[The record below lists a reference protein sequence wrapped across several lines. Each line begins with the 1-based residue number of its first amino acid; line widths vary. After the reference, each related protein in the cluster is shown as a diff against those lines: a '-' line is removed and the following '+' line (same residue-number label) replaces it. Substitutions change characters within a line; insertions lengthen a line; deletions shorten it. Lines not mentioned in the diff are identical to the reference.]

1 MAISWF
7 LSSSGVRQTDSKNG
21 FTSPSRNRVSSFAVW
36 LISSFVIFLC
46 PGRSTSS
53 RSANAAKIS
62 SWRPSVIWRRV
73 SAISQSFCLR
83 SGCGVMTRSYVLSA
97 DFLIRFVKRASWM
110 EFVGAHA
117 CLYRISSAD
126 FAICAATSFAF
137 PMPFC
142 SSSAWSAVP
151 YTASDAACAARFT
164 ISAFVSSNWSAI
176 SDTLEANAT
185 TWPKSLIAGCGDS
198 PRTWT
203 HFIRRLPV
211 SFAFS
216 AAARKCPRFLAFFR

>member
-1 MAISWF
+1 MEARRSDRRFVSLSKKRKLRIAISSF

-21 FTSPSRNRVSSFAVW
+21 FTSPSRNRVSSFAAW
-36 LISSFVIFLC
+36 LISSLVIFFC

-97 DFLIRFVKRASWM
+97 DFPIRFVKRASWM

-126 FAICAATSFAF
+126 FAIHQEIARILCLFRCGKE
-137 PMPFC
+137 MPQVSC
-142 SSSAWSAVP
+142 VLSLMLRPV
-151 YTASDAACAARFT
+151 DGV
-164 ISAFVSSNWSAI
+164 FVILLLSRY
-176 SDTLEANAT
+176 DMVGD
-185 TWPKSLIAGCGDS
+185 LIGS
-198 PRTWT
+198 
-203 HFIRRLPV
+203 IRV
-211 SFAFS
+211 
-216 AAARKCPRFLAFFR
+216 FL